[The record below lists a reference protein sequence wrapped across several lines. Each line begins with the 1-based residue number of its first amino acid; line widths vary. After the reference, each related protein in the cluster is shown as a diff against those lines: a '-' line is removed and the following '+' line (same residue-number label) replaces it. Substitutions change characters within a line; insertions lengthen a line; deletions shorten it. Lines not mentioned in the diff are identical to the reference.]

1 MNPAQG
7 VDNRMPGNDLNETP
21 VVNQYTPHSIV
32 GQKKIERIIVDQT
45 DVQDRMGLREQY
57 NKQVF

>member
-1 MNPAQG
+1 MMNPAQG
-7 VDNRMPGNDLNETP
+7 EDNRMPGQDLNETP

-45 DVQDRMGLREQY
+45 DV
-57 NKQVF
+57 